1 MERRIKPTGLC
12 SKFEEGG
19 FGHVKIYL
27 EPIVRVYK
35 DISNEKEKE
44 SDKIGY
50 KYIKSLKHFHQ
61 SGMTYSLVH
70 YYISHTISN
79 IQNIPIFAKVISSWQ
94 SGCL

>member
-1 MERRIKPTGLC
+1 MKRKIKPAGLC

-50 KYIKSLKHFHQ
+50 
-61 SGMTYSLVH
+61 
-70 YYISHTISN
+70 
-79 IQNIPIFAKVISSWQ
+79 
-94 SGCL
+94 